1 VELHR
6 SVHVTRKEPGAAG
19 PSGGLALAALAV
31 VAAGVVLFG
40 IWVRSGTDCS
50 PNCSASSTA
59 VALALFY
66 GVPVALIALIFAAVR
81 RRRRR

>member
-1 VELHR
+1 VD
-6 SVHVTRKEPGAAG
+6 VTRKEPATGG
-19 PSGGLALAALAV
+19 PSAGLALAALAV

-40 IWVRSGTDCS
+40 IWLHSGTDCS
-50 PNCSASSTA
+50 PNCSASATG

-66 GVPVALIALIFAAVR
+66 GVPITLIALIVAAVR